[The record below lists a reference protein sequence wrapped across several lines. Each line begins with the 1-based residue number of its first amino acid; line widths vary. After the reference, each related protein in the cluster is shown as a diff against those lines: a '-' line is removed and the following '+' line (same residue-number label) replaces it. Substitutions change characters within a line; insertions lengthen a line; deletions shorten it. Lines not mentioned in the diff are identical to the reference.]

1 MKKTY
6 TQQPF
11 YVSPFF
17 TFIFLLWF
25 TLPGKAQITGLSEW
39 SIFLDPGHSQTE
51 NMGLYNYSEAQKV
64 LRVALNLRDMLEQ
77 QTDIG
82 SVHLCRLTDQ
92 DYISLSGRTD
102 LANSLGVD
110 FYYSIHSDAGS
121 ASATSTLVM
130 YGGWRKDGVTIE
142 KTPQG
147 GAAMGEILTP
157 NLTSAMRLPTRGL
170 YADRTFYLG
179 AVDTHENQW
188 PYLHVNRTT
197 NMASLLSEG
206 GFHTN
211 PTQQQRNMNA
221 EWKKLEAMA
230 AFRSILEYHGID
242 RPAIGVA
249 TGIITDEETGVPV
262 NGVTVT
268 IGDKQYTTDT
278 YASLFNQ
285 YSNNPDQLH
294 NGFYWIDGLT
304 PGETVTVTFTS
315 DIYQTRSV
323 DLPLVSKSDGT
334 TGENLSF
341 LDVTLVNSL
350 PPIVAEVVAE
360 DGMDQVV
367 PGHSLTITFS
377 RKMDRTSVENA
388 LSISPTM
395 AISFNWIDDFRVEI
409 TPQALEP
416 GTDYTVTMD
425 GAVAKNLLTNQ
436 FLDGDADGVEGGNYS
451 FVFTTIPPDET
462 APVLVDFSP
471 STAVATIESRPVV
484 RLVYDEEINASTVA
498 SDAITVTPVGGGAI
512 IAGVVHHTVVEKQS
526 VIHFFPTEDL
536 ASTGNYHV
544 EIKAG
549 LEDQFGNATGLESF
563 NFEVKEKPISEV
575 TLIDNFDGGVTSW
588 WQPTQ
593 SGSTTGVIALE
604 TVQSSESDIVCKTTE
619 STGSMK
625 LDYAWDMAASSKY
638 IRLYLPPTSEQNSHK
653 FGPQYVLQT
662 CLFGDGSGTQFCFTI
677 KDGNN
682 TYEAS
687 QWTTIDWIG
696 WKLVSWDLVNDP
708 VYGWVNGN
716 GVLDGT
722 TGYYLDGFHFRYN
735 AFTKIKTAGT
745 LYFDNLR
752 FVLRDQNSVSVN
764 DPEQASATLFPN
776 PVRDFLTVKSPQVM
790 NEVRVYDIAGRLV
803 LVEKP
808 HRNQTTL
815 NMSGLQSGWYV
826 VNVVSDAG
834 SFNSKIR
841 VID

>member
-1 MKKTY
+1 MKTTF
-6 TQQPF
+6 TQKRVL
-11 YVSPFF
+11 VSAGF
-17 TFIFLLWF
+17 TFVFLVF
-25 TLPGKAQITGLSEW
+25 LPFAGKAQLTGLSEW

-92 DYISLSGRTD
+92 DYISLTGRTD

-121 ASATSTLVM
+121 ASANSTLVM
-130 YGGWRKDGVTIE
+130 YGGWRKDGVTLE

-147 GAAMGEILTP
+147 GAAMGGILTP
-157 NLTSAMRLPTRGL
+157 NLTEAMRLSTRGL
-170 YADRTFYLG
+170 YADRVFYQGL
-179 AVDTHENQW
+179 VDTHENQW

-197 NMASLLSEG
+197 NMASLLSEA

-221 EWKKLEAMA
+221 EWKKLEATA
-230 AFRSILEYHGID
+230 AFRSILEYHGIA

-278 YASLFNQ
+278 YELLFNQ
-285 YSNNPDQLH
+285 YSNDPDQLH

-304 PGETVTVTFTS
+304 PGETVTVSFTS
-315 DIYQTRSV
+315 DSYQ
-323 DLPLVSKSDGT
+323 SKSVELPIVTKPEGT

-341 LDVTLVNSL
+341 LDVTLINSV
-350 PPIVAEVVAE
+350 PPVVSGVEAE
-360 DGMDQVV
+360 DRLDQVI

-377 RKMDRTSVENA
+377 RKMDHASVESA
-388 LSISPTM
+388 LTLSTGM
-395 AISFNWIDDFRVEI
+395 AVTYNWINDFKVELI
-409 TPQALEP
+409 PQALEP
-416 GTDYTVTMD
+416 GTVYSVTLD

-436 FLDGDADGVEGGNYS
+436 FLDGDADGTEGGNYT
-451 FVFTTIPPDET
+451 FEFTTIPPDEI
-462 APVLVDFSP
+462 APELVDFSP
-471 STAVATIESRPVV
+471 SATVATMDVRPII
-484 RLVYDEEINASTVA
+484 RLVYDEEINPETIAA
-498 SDAITVTPVGGGAI
+498 DAVTVTPVGGGSAI
-512 IAGVVHHTVVEKQS
+512 TGVVDHTVVEKQS
-526 VIHFFPTEDL
+526 VIHFFPTQDL
-536 ASTGNYHV
+536 ASTGNYRV

-549 LEDQFGNATGLESF
+549 LEDEFGNATELESF
-563 NFEVKEKPISEV
+563 NFEIKEKQISEV
-575 TLIDNFDGGVTSW
+575 TVIDNFNNGVSSW

-593 SGSTTGVIALE
+593 SGSTTGVIGVE
-604 TVQSSESDIVCKTTE
+604 TTQSSESEIVCETTE

-625 LDYAWDMAASSKY
+625 LNYAWDMSASGKY
-638 IRLYLPPTSEQNSHK
+638 IRLYLPPTSEQNSHT

-677 KDGNN
+677 KDGSGK
-682 TYEAS
+682 YEQS
-687 QWTTIDWIG
+687 PWITIDWIG
-696 WKLVSWDLVNDP
+696 WKVVSWDLVNEAAT
-708 VYGWVNGN
+708 GWVNGD

-722 TGYYLDGFHFRYN
+722 TGYFLDGFHFRYN

-752 FVLRDQNSVSVN
+752 FVLRDQNFVSVN
-764 DPEQASATLFPN
+764 DPEQPSANLFPN
-776 PVRDFLTVKSPQVM
+776 PVRNMLNVESPQVM

-808 HRNQTTL
+808 RRNQTTI
-815 NMSGLQSGWYV
+815 NMSGLQAGWYV
-826 VNVVSDAG
+826 VKVVSDTG
-834 SFNSKIR
+834 SFSSKIR
-841 VID
+841 VVD